1 MEHCT
6 VNKKHH
12 RKQRHEQ
19 KSANFSRLLKMKG
32 DVHKVRQHILRGEGR
47 RIKVSIKSADI
58 EERGVKNSEKS
69 ADVLYGRP
77 PSLDRAEPKRTAAFD
92 RLRPELSQP

>member
-1 MEHCT
+1 M
-6 VNKKHH
+6 
-12 RKQRHEQ
+12 
-19 KSANFSRLLKMKG
+19 G
-32 DVHKVRQHILRGEGR
+32 
-47 RIKVSIKSADI
+47 
-58 EERGVKNSEKS
+58 ERGVKNSEKS